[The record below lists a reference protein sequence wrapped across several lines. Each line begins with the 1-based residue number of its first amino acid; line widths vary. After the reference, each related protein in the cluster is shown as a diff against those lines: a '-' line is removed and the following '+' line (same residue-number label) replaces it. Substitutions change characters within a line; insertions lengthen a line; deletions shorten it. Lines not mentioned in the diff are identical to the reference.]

1 MIPMAVS
8 SEELERL
15 AALVSAYQA
24 AELAVLRN
32 QSYQMPDGRQLTRAS
47 LAEIRKGRQEAEA
60 AYAAAVGTA
69 PPVRGQIRRFVNES
83 R

>member
-1 MIPMAVS
+1 MAVS

-15 AALVSAYQA
+15 AALVAAYTA

-32 QSYQMPDGRQLTRAS
+32 QSYEMPDGRKLTRAS
-47 LAEIRKGRQEAEA
+47 LKDIRAGRKEAEA
-60 AYAAAVGTA
+60 AYAVACGT
-69 PPVRGQIRRFVNES
+69 PMVRGQARRFVNMS